1 MGRKALIL
9 GSDYG
14 TYDMAVEARNLGIY
28 LVVTD
33 LMETSPTKEIADEAW
48 MISTTDIDSLE
59 QKCITD

>member
-33 LMETSPTKEIADEAW
+33 LMETSPTKEIADEA
-48 MISTTDIDSLE
+48 
-59 QKCITD
+59 

>member
-28 LVVTD
+28 LVHHK
-33 LMETSPTKEIADEAW
+33 LNN
-48 MISTTDIDSLE
+48 
-59 QKCITD
+59 